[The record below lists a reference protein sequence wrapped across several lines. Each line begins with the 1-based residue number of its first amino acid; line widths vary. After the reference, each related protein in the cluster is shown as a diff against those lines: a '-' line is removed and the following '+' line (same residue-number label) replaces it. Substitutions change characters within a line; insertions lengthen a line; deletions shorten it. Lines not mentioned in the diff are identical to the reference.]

1 MFSED
6 KTFVVKTLNVCDNIG
21 YFCVMKP
28 AISESLYWDSC
39 REIFAKNFN
48 EDSLGFYYVVDYKK
62 VDYIMKFILDVES
75 ILNIDHK
82 TKFYRTNKENI
93 LAVLPSQFWMRCFV
107 RRSLLTL
114 LFRVSFFHEE
124 SSTIENTLFDEIK
137 NKIEPKIDSNKKDV
151 IKTKS
156 AVIRFLL
163 GHNKFVGSKVAN
175 PDLGPWKHGWV
186 EEFADKTNSQLK
198 RLLVSE
204 KVSLSELFFS
214 E

>member
-1 MFSED
+1 MNSF
-6 KTFVVKTLNVCDNIG
+6 
-21 YFCVMKP
+21 
-28 AISESLYWDSC
+28 
-39 REIFAKNFN
+39 
-48 EDSLGFYYVVDYKK
+48 
-62 VDYIMKFILDVES
+62 
-75 ILNIDHK
+75 
-82 TKFYRTNKENI
+82 
-93 LAVLPSQFWMRCFV
+93 
-107 RRSLLTL
+107 RRD
-114 LFRVSFFHEE
+114 RKCA
-124 SSTIENTLFDEIK
+124 LFDEIK